1 MTTIVRP
8 GAETS
13 FFERDPDMPLVR
25 RATVEGVG
33 TPLPH
38 RDARE
43 LPHFLLVAIN
53 GFLALLQ

>member
-1 MTTIVRP
+1 MVRP
-8 GAETS
+8 EAETS
-13 FFERDPDMPLVR
+13 FFEQDPDMPLVR